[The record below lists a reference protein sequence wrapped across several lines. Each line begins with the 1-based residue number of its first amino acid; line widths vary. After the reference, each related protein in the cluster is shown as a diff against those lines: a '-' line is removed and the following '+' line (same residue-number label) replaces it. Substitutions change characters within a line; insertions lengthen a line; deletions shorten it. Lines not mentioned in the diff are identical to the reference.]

1 MRKIYEAMREEHGF
15 RILDYKV
22 DNESSAPRV
31 CFNFSEQLAR
41 KTDFAPYVAVSGA
54 SNTAISTEDQ
64 QICVEGLKHGERYA
78 IVLRQGLPSAVGE
91 SLLKSADYEI
101 YVRDRSPQAHFAGK
115 AYVLPRQGQEGAP
128 LVTVNTAKVAI
139 DVYRIGDRNLL
150 ATVSRDD
157 FLKPIDTSRAQDI
170 ENTDGVKVWS
180 GSMDVASE
188 LNKDVVTEFPGPQGG
203 RAARSQASISSPR
216 VRGRRRRP
224 NSDQPE
230 YVQLATQ
237 WMVVSDLGL
246 TAMSG
251 DDGVHA
257 LVESLGSAGPLAGVE
272 LKLVAR
278 NNEVLATKTT
288 GPDGRVDFDPGLSR
302 GKGGS
307 APGLLVATLADDYN
321 FLNLAQNAFDLT
333 DRGVD
338 GRDAPA
344 GLDAFLYTER
354 GVYRSGETV
363 FATALL
369 RDAKGVATPRPAADA
384 RRQAAGRRRVQAR
397 DRWPTRAWADAP
409 SRFRSCR
416 ARPRESG
423 RSRPTPTRR
432 ATRSAKSSSC
442 SRTIFPSGSTS
453 PCIPPK
459 PFIDPGEP
467 VELTLDARF
476 LYGAPAS
483 GLDVTGA
490 IRLQAVEDAALAGF
504 PGYVAGLADD
514 EFTAVQNQF
523 TRQGADRRQGPRR
536 PVGRPARRDR
546 DAAARGEAH
555 RRRRRARR
563 AHGRAHRDAAGAG
576 EGRHGRGEEGL
587 RQFDRRRATRRPSRR
602 SPSRPTGRASR
613 ARARNGRSIR

>member
-1 MRKIYEAMREEHGF
+1 MRKAAYAAAVAGKFDVAQKLAAAAVTAAPKDPAGWLAYADVAIKADDAKADSRWELVTQGATAAYAAYQHSTTPAAQAQALATLGDLLARHEAWRGALDAYKASLDRRDNIDVRKIYEAMREEHGF

-91 SLLKSADYEI
+91 SLLKAADYEI

-188 LNKDVVTEFPGPQGG
+188 LNKDVVTEFPVLKAVGPLKPGVYLVT
-203 RAARSQASISSPR
+203 ARPWKEKASDA
-216 VRGRRRRP
+216 
-224 NSDQPE
+224 DQPE
-230 YVQLATQ
+230 DMQLATQ

-257 LVESLGSAGPLAGVE
+257 IVESLGSAGPLAGVE

-307 APGLLVATLADDYN
+307 APGLLVATLGDDYN

-333 DRGVD
+333 DRGVG

-369 RDAKGVATPRPAADA
+369 RDAKGVATPGLPLTLVVKRPDGVEYKRATPA
-384 RRQAAGRRRVQAR
+384 RR
-397 DRWPTRAWADAP
+397 
-409 SRFRSCR
+409 
-416 ARPRESG
+416 
-423 RSRPTPTRR
+423 
-432 ATRSAKSSSC
+432 
-442 SRTIFPSGSTS
+442 
-453 PCIPPK
+453 
-459 PFIDPGEP
+459 
-467 VELTLDARF
+467 
-476 LYGAPAS
+476 
-483 GLDVTGA
+483 
-490 IRLQAVEDAALAGF
+490 
-504 PGYVAGLADD
+504 
-514 EFTAVQNQF
+514 
-523 TRQGADRRQGPRR
+523 GPRR
-536 PVGRPARRDR
+536 TRLRGSAPA
-546 DAAARGEAH
+546 
-555 RRRRRARR
+555 
-563 AHGRAHRDAAGAG
+563 
-576 EGRHGRGEEGL
+576 GRGPG
-587 RQFDRRRATRRPSRR
+587 QVDD
-602 SPSRPTGRASR
+602 
-613 ARARNGRSIR
+613 